1 MKRQRNMFQMK
12 KHSKK
17 PQDQTNKWEI
27 RCLCEKEFRVMIVKM
42 IQNLREKMEAQ
53 SYLLTGG
60 PDQEDA
66 RNV

>member
-1 MKRQRNMFQMK
+1 
-12 KHSKK
+12 
-17 PQDQTNKWEI
+17 
-27 RCLCEKEFRVMIVKM
+27 MIVKM